1 MNTLAVSKPYDSP
14 LRAGQAEA
22 TAARILDAV
31 AAIFAT
37 DPEAAFSFDD
47 VAARAGVS
55 RRTVFRHFK
64 DKDALL
70 DAFWRR
76 TNDSFGVAVWP
87 ADEADLTRLAPR
99 VFAALD
105 RQEALVRASG
115 NSAMGRELRLRGND
129 GRQAAFLGALAEATA
144 GLDDLARRQVAAVVH
159 LLSSVA
165 GWQTMKDH
173 WGLTGPEAGAA
184 AAWAVA
190 ALVRAARDEG
200 RGCADAG

>member
-1 MNTLAVSKPYDSP
+1 MNALFVSKTYDGR
-14 LRAGQAEA
+14 LRAEQAEA

-37 DPEAAFSFDD
+37 DSDGAFSFDQ

-76 TNDSFGVAVWP
+76 TNDSFGVPVWP

-105 RQEALVRASG
+105 AQEALVRASG
-115 NSAMGRELRLRGND
+115 NSAAGRDLRLRGND
-129 GRQAAFLGALAEATA
+129 DRQAAYRAALADATQ
-144 GLDDLARRQVAAVVH
+144 GLDDLGQRQVAAVVH

-165 GWQTMKDH
+165 AWQTMKDH

-184 AAWAVA
+184 SAWAVA
-190 ALVRAARDEG
+190 ALVRAARNERIDD
-200 RGCADAG
+200 ADA

>member
-1 MNTLAVSKPYDSP
+1 MNALAVPKAYDSR
-14 LRAGQAEA
+14 LRAEQAEA

-31 AAIFAT
+31 AVIFAT
-37 DPEAAFSFDD
+37 DPAAAFSFDE

-76 TNDSFGVAVWP
+76 TNDSFGVPVWP

-105 RQEALVRASG
+105 DQEALVRASG
-115 NSAMGRELRLRGND
+115 NSAAGRELRLRGND
-129 GRQAAFLGALAEATA
+129 ARQAAFRQALADATR
-144 GLDDLARRQVAAVVH
+144 GLDDLARRQIAAVVH
-159 LLSSVA
+159 LLASVPA
-165 GWQTMKDH
+165 WQTMKDH
-173 WGLTGPEAGAA
+173 WGLTGPEAGEAS
-184 AAWAVA
+184 AWAIA
-190 ALVRAARDEG
+190 ALVRAAREQGG
-200 RGCADAG
+200 RDADAD